1 MQQFIDMA
9 TSALGTSEQV
19 ARSVTGGLLDLI
31 AKNAPQADVSAL
43 LQQLPGAGDL
53 LNAFRAAPPP
63 PPPPPPPDPGLLGSL
78 TNAASAVL
86 GVGAAALGTGSAML
100 GTGAAGLN
108 NLASVLRG
116 NGLDV
121 SRAPQLVAM
130 FAQFASQQAGP
141 ELVQRVLG
149 AIPGMSP
156 LLGTL
161 GSLGVPGMS
170 KK

>member
-1 MQQFIDMA
+1 MQQFINMA

-43 LQQLPGAGDL
+43 LQHLPGASDL
-53 LNAFRAAPPP
+53 INAFRAAPPP

-78 TNAASAVL
+78 TN
-86 GVGAAALGTGSAML
+86 AAALGTGSAML

-121 SRAPQLVAM
+121 SRAPQLIAM

-161 GSLGVPGMS
+161 GSLGVPGMPR
-170 KK
+170 K